1 MGQRWQQRAKRRHP
15 KPLRQKFSKSAF
27 QRLSIANLLRV
38 LTFVNFFLVP
48 RHPVR
53 SDMILLPGGNIRRAW
68 DCLGLFLLF
77 LVLVLQV

>member
-1 MGQRWQQRAKRRHP
+1 MGQRWQQRAKRRHS
-15 KPLRQKFSKSAF
+15 KPLRQKFSEVS
-27 QRLSIANLLRV
+27 
-38 LTFVNFFLVP
+38 FLEALHIKHTESTDFREFVP

-77 LVLVLQV
+77 LVLVLQVM